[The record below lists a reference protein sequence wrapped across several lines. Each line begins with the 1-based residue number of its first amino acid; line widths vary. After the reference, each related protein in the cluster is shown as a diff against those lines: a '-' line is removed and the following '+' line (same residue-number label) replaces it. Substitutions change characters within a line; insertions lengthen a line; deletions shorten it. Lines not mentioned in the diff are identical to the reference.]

1 MTDPAGA
8 TGQQTAV
15 TTPPPA
21 LVRSPLSDGQWH
33 RMHPLTPLLRG
44 GLALIVIVGVVI
56 ANLRDRL
63 IAIFVP
69 GLSGGQID
77 SAEWE
82 EFESGGDPIDWVL
95 ANNLVVV
102 ALLVVLG
109 FVLLLIGGFYL
120 SWRFHTLR
128 ITGDDV
134 EVRSGILFRTQRRA
148 PLDRVQGVNLTRPM
162 IARLLGMA
170 KLEVVGAGTDSN
182 VKLEYLST
190 TNAEAVRAD
199 ILRLASGRRL
209 GTSAAAAAE
218 AGGSLVQT
226 VNRGLTGLIEG
237 DDQAAEAPES
247 VVHIP
252 VGRLVASQI
261 ISPSTVLLLL
271 GVVAIIVGAVV
282 GTPWVLLS
290 VVPAV
295 IGFGAYW
302 IRQIVR
308 SLRYSIAPT
317 PDGVRITFGL
327 LTTVTEIV
335 PPGRVHALEVSQSVL
350 WRRFGW
356 WTIKINRLTGRSVY
370 DGTTDQFTTVLP
382 VGTLA
387 DVERVLHLLLPDVPG
402 GDAALLLRQGVE
414 GPVEGDGYTTTP
426 RRARIL
432 RPLSWKRNGFRLTD
446 DRLLLRRG
454 VVWRKLAILPLARLQ
469 SVGIYQGPI
478 DRALRVA
485 AVRGHVIAGPVYAN
499 VSAIDRDDAV
509 SLLEAVEAAA
519 VRAAAADRSHRWAG
533 DDDGAPEIVD
543 DTAETAAPVG
553 ADAPAHKFATEAV
566 HATAEPAPF
575 AADEPA
581 EPAPASP
588 AEPARTEPAAPEPQ
602 SPAASPAPAAPAQ
615 PHPLSGVVPPHPV
628 AVPSHEERR
637 VTRAPDAHKPED
649 PR

>member
-1 MTDPAGA
+1 MTDPVGMTEPRAGMTEQRAGA
-8 TGQQTAV
+8 P
-15 TTPPPA
+15 TPPPA
-21 LVRSPLSDGQWH
+21 LVRSPLSDGEWH
-33 RMHPLTPLLRG
+33 HLHPLTPLLRG
-44 GLALIVIVGVVI
+44 GLALIVIVGVVV

-77 SAEWE
+77 AEEWE
-82 EFESGGDPIDWVL
+82 EIEGGGDPIDWVL

-109 FVLLLIGGFYL
+109 LVLLLIAGFYL

-134 EVRSGILFRTQRRA
+134 EVRTGILFRTQRRA

-190 TNAEAVRAD
+190 ANAEAVRAD

-209 GTSAAAAAE
+209 GTSAAAAAG
-218 AGGSLVQT
+218 AGSLAQT

-237 DDQAAEAPES
+237 DDQATEAPES

-252 VGRLVASQI
+252 VGRLVASQL
-261 ISPSTVLLLL
+261 ISPGTVMLLL

-302 IRQIVR
+302 VREIVR

-356 WTIKINRLTGRSVY
+356 WKIKINRLTGRSVY
-370 DGTTDQFTTVLP
+370 DGSTDQFTTVLP

-387 DVERVLHLLLPDVPG
+387 DVERVLQLLLPDVG
-402 GDAALLLRQGVE
+402 GDDVALLLRQGVE
-414 GPVEGDGYTTTP
+414 GPIEGDAFTTTP

-432 RPLSWKRNGFRLTD
+432 RPLSWKRNGFLVSGD
-446 DRLLLRRG
+446 QLLLRRG

-469 SVGIYQGPI
+469 SIGLYQGPI

-485 AVRGHVIAGPVYAN
+485 AVRGHVVTGPVYAN

-533 DDDGAPEIVD
+533 EAEANADGVPALETERESAPATTSQPALEWTAAGAPE
-543 DTAETAAPVG
+543 AAP
-553 ADAPAHKFATEAV
+553 
-566 HATAEPAPF
+566 
-575 AADEPA
+575 
-581 EPAPASP
+581 EPAPAAASES
-588 AEPARTEPAAPEPQ
+588 AVGEPAHEPPAPLHPAAFVEPE
-602 SPAASPAPAAPAQ
+602 
-615 PHPLSGVVPPHPV
+615 HPV
-628 AVPSHEERR
+628 AVPPPAERR
-637 VTRAPDAHKPED
+637 ESRPPDAHKPED

>member
-1 MTDPAGA
+1 MSDPAGTTEQGA
-8 TGQQTAV
+8 AV
-15 TTPPPA
+15 TAPPPA
-21 LVRSPLSDGQWH
+21 LVRSRLSDGEWH
-33 RMHPLTPLLRG
+33 RMHPLSPLLRG
-44 GLALIVIVGVVI
+44 GLALIVIIGVVI

-77 SAEWE
+77 TEEWE
-82 EFESGGDPIDWVL
+82 EYEGGGDPIDWVL

-109 FVLLLIGGFYL
+109 LVLLLIAGFYM

-128 ITGDDV
+128 ITDDDV

-190 TNAEAVRAD
+190 ANAEAVRAD

-209 GTSAAAAAE
+209 GKSAATAASA
-218 AGGSLVQT
+218 GSLAQT

-261 ISPSTVLLLL
+261 ISPGTVMLLL
-271 GVVAIIVGAVV
+271 GIVAIIVGAVL

-302 IRQIVR
+302 VRQIVR

-370 DGTTDQFTTVLP
+370 DGSPDQFTTVLP

-387 DVERVLHLLLPDVPG
+387 DVERVLQLLLPQVAG
-402 GDAALLLRQGVE
+402 ADAALLLRQGVE
-414 GPVEGDGYTTTP
+414 GPVEGDEYATTP

-432 RPLSWKRNGFRLTD
+432 RPLSWRRNGFRLTGD
-446 DRLLLRRG
+446 QLLLRRG

-469 SVGIYQGPI
+469 SIGIYQGPI

-485 AVRGHVIAGPVYAN
+485 AVRGHVVAGPVYAN

-509 SLLEAVEAAA
+509 NLLEAVEAAA

-533 DDDGAPEIVD
+533 EAGSAAETDGVPVPGSAPEGAPETPVD
-543 DTAETAAPVG
+543 
-553 ADAPAHKFATEAV
+553 ADSEP
-566 HATAEPAPF
+566 PAPLHPV
-575 AADEPA
+575 ALV
-581 EPAPASP
+581 
-588 AEPARTEPAAPEPQ
+588 APE
-602 SPAASPAPAAPAQ
+602 
-615 PHPLSGVVPPHPV
+615 HPVIVVPPP
-628 AVPSHEERR
+628 AERPAP
-637 VTRAPDAHKPED
+637 RAPDAHKPED

>member
-1 MTDPAGA
+1 MSDPAGTAEQSAAA
-8 TGQQTAV
+8 TA
-15 TTPPPA
+15 PPPA
-21 LVRSPLSDGQWH
+21 LVRSPLSDGEWH
-33 RMHPLTPLLRG
+33 RMHPLSPLLRG
-44 GLALIVIVGVVI
+44 GLALIVIIGVVI

-77 SAEWE
+77 AEEWE
-82 EFESGGDPIDWVL
+82 EYDGGGDPIDWVL

-109 FVLLLIGGFYL
+109 LVLLLIAGFYM

-128 ITGDDV
+128 ITDDDV

-190 TNAEAVRAD
+190 ANAEAVRAD

-209 GTSAAAAAE
+209 GTSAAAAA
-218 AGGSLVQT
+218 AAGSLAQT

-252 VGRLVASQI
+252 VGRLVASQV
-261 ISPSTVLLLL
+261 ISPGTVMLLL
-271 GVVAIIVGAVV
+271 GIVAIIVGAVL

-302 IRQIVR
+302 VRQIVR

-370 DGTTDQFTTVLP
+370 DGSTDQFTTVLP
-382 VGTLA
+382 VGTIA
-387 DVERVLHLLLPDVPG
+387 DVERVLQLLLPQVTGD
-402 GDAALLLRQGVE
+402 DAALLLRQGVE
-414 GPVEGDGYTTTP
+414 GPVEGDEYATTP

-432 RPLSWKRNGFRLTD
+432 RPLSWRRNGFRLTGD
-446 DRLLLRRG
+446 QLLLRRG

-485 AVRGHVIAGPVYAN
+485 AVRGHVVAGPVYAN
-499 VSAIDRDDAV
+499 VSAIDRDDALN
-509 SLLEAVEAAA
+509 LLEAVEAAA

-533 DDDGAPEIVD
+533 EAEDAPDASGESAPEAAGGREPGGAG
-543 DTAETAAPVG
+543 DTPGET
-553 ADAPAHKFATEAV
+553 
-566 HATAEPAPF
+566 
-575 AADEPA
+575 
-581 EPAPASP
+581 
-588 AEPARTEPAAPEPQ
+588 APEPEPEPALE
-602 SPAASPAPAAPAQ
+602 SPADTRPESSAPL
-615 PHPLSGVVPPHPV
+615 HPGTPVITEHPV
-628 AVPSHEERR
+628 ALPPPAERR
-637 VTRAPDAHKPED
+637 APRAPDAHKPED